1 MALAR
6 SNLETALS
14 CGNSKDSDES
24 GSVIKNGVSTA
35 EYQKENIN
43 SEVSKMS
50 EQSKEDLPPK
60 NEENASKDDN
70 VAPFQSPQN
79 KRRKLGESFDDL
91 VKKLDYNILY
101 LNFMKL
107 HNFIESDDMKS
118 LCLPFFYNLKTFE
131 DFFKMVI
138 DNMELLESKS
148 LDDGKYRNICDKI
161 TQAMIARKSEFK
173 LIHSY
178 MYIEQ
183 IKNIILTIEKQ
194 YFGVPV
200 PPALSTSNSST
211 ELSATSSTES
221 LRSTSSDQVSVDFKT
236 QSLRKTLDFIQNE
249 AIRTKIFPELSV
261 EQICYVQSLLQ
272 SEELKDTQ
280 QEVSVLYRHLCDAL
294 KVLKNR
300 YDLKMQTIESGNVK
314 KHLLMEKIEKLRPSD
329 TTVISQRSDINIS
342 TSTNMNPQPPKKPIN
357 PQKENATK
365 PIQKQSAIR
374 VMPAFAKQ
382 ALTNVLEFIASD
394 ETTTVF
400 SPNDCVEFWFY
411 TRCIKW
417 VKEDKRVQ
425 WTDETRQLFGQLKT
439 MLLTHNV
446 VARRKKID
454 RKNETTLK
462 YHQITYT
469 KSPLSFTPEKKRK
482 RKSKVELKNLININ
496 GVTENIPAD
505 VMDKSLRKK
514 KKDKK
519 RLQKMIDRQKQTEK
533 AIERRKLNQKM
544 DWRDIELERKGKL
557 REGLSMPVQSDK
569 AMRMMRGMGWS
580 GGALGARGNGI
591 MEPITLEIDQ
601 PKGVGF
607 GHWKRDKVKP
617 QVVQNKKPFPKSIQD
632 WINDIDQTDT
642 PPLDTDI
649 IVEKT
654 KKLLQENISFDIIM
668 NEGFK
673 VPKVPEN
680 VPVSSKKNEQP
691 SSTIQKNCPQASKNE
706 PHSSKTFK
714 NEPQSPQNIKR
725 SNNESSAPQKNELQ
739 NSTTQ
744 QNELQ
749 SSKNELQ
756 NSRSK
761 ILIVYNSQLDTMRD
775 DSTASLPITSR
786 TVLRSPRDIRN
797 DFLQAMLDIFTKNL
811 QVKTL
816 KYFKGISGKEK
827 RFFKQALEQLNL
839 DNAKHFPP
847 LEKNIVKKILNE
859 YRERP
864 NIVVKAIISD
874 STKELSLRPI
884 PVKLLPVKRLTNE
897 ENINTYVHTSLPIF
911 ATQSQ
916 FYGLKLAI
924 SILLSLKDF
933 LNSKSDELDIDFT
946 KVLNRKQI
954 SYVEHTVEN
963 INARVKNG
971 SSPAEA
977 NISTEILK
985 SLQDDQLF
993 ISVMFDHSYRS
1004 LTFTKHFHNLAP
1016 NSSKPKEISH
1026 TVIYMDST
1034 SDSSSSPYKKPSRPI
1049 ITEADITDDDASS
1062 LSEDVH
1068 LPKLPP
1074 LPAGKEGVNLKEYA
1088 KLYNRMD
1095 EKENTSI
1102 AEKIIRIMENKETDS
1117 DNELGDRKT
1126 LVRTDYA
1133 KDNCDTSVE
1142 YIVCVNHQETCDD
1155 GIPQKNMDDDANN
1168 EKDANDLPIYE
1179 KLPIFEGTESNPMK
1193 RSNELDSSLTKQKN
1207 TSLRLVENESKLDVT
1222 EPNNAISKDCDFSK
1236 INLDLS
1242 EDICDNNLES
1252 VKKTDRIKSGVKIV
1266 YIVHANDPIDKI
1278 NKDKAREIQKVMSDN
1293 IVGGKK
1299 LPLLKCHGY
1308 QYDSLIYSCQNQDS
1322 YVWLES
1328 VIQSIGDLKILI
1340 KNHTKM
1346 VLSLRCL
1353 YDFDT
1358 HFLFNMLE
1366 LYNEG
1371 LSTKYWEV
1379 VCKKE
1384 HEDLLVRMFVVEMD
1398 EASINYIFSSNMAL
1412 YAGVDKV
1419 EFTLACGSQ

>member
-1 MALAR
+1 
-6 SNLETALS
+6 
-14 CGNSKDSDES
+14 
-24 GSVIKNGVSTA
+24 
-35 EYQKENIN
+35 
-43 SEVSKMS
+43 
-50 EQSKEDLPPK
+50 
-60 NEENASKDDN
+60 
-70 VAPFQSPQN
+70 
-79 KRRKLGESFDDL
+79 
-91 VKKLDYNILY
+91 
-101 LNFMKL
+101 
-107 HNFIESDDMKS
+107 
-118 LCLPFFYNLKTFE
+118 
-131 DFFKMVI
+131 
-138 DNMELLESKS
+138 
-148 LDDGKYRNICDKI
+148 
-161 TQAMIARKSEFK
+161 
-173 LIHSY
+173 
-178 MYIEQ
+178 
-183 IKNIILTIEKQ
+183 
-194 YFGVPV
+194 
-200 PPALSTSNSST
+200 
-211 ELSATSSTES
+211 
-221 LRSTSSDQVSVDFKT
+221 
-236 QSLRKTLDFIQNE
+236 
-249 AIRTKIFPELSV
+249 
-261 EQICYVQSLLQ
+261 
-272 SEELKDTQ
+272 
-280 QEVSVLYRHLCDAL
+280 
-294 KVLKNR
+294 
-300 YDLKMQTIESGNVK
+300 MQTIESGNVK
-314 KHLLMEKIEKLRPSD
+314 K
-329 TTVISQRSDINIS
+329 
-342 TSTNMNPQPPKKPIN
+342 NPQPPKPKQIN

-365 PIQKQSAIR
+365 PIRKQSAIR
-374 VMPAFAKQ
+374 VMPVFAKQ

-469 KSPLSFTPEKKRK
+469 KSPLSFTPEKKR
-482 RKSKVELKNLININ
+482 
-496 GVTENIPAD
+496 
-505 VMDKSLRKK
+505 LRKK
-514 KKDKK
+514 KRDKK
-519 RLQKMIDRQKQTEK
+519 KLQKMIDRQKQTEK
-533 AIERRKLNQKM
+533 AIERRNKSASEESTTESSSRTSSVDRRKREKPKKLNQKM

-691 SSTIQKNCPQASKNE
+691 SSTIQKNE
-706 PHSSKTFK
+706 PHSSKTLK

-761 ILIVYNSQLDTMRD
+761 ILIIYNSQLDTMRD
-775 DSTASLPITSR
+775 DSTASLPIISR

-864 NIVVKAIISD
+864 NIVVKAILSD

-897 ENINTYVHTSLPIF
+897 ENINTYIHTSLPIF

-993 ISVMFDHSYRS
+993 VSVMFDHSYRS
-1004 LTFTKHFHNLAP
+1004 LTFTKHYHNLAP

-1117 DNELGDRKT
+1117 DNEKVLELGDRKT
-1126 LVRTDYA
+1126 MVRTDYA
-1133 KDNCDTSVE
+1133 KDVCDTSVE

-1179 KLPIFEGTESNPMK
+1179 KLPIFEGQGSNSMK

-1252 VKKTDRIKSGVKIV
+1252 VKKTDKIKSGVIIV

-1308 QYDSLIYSCQNQDS
+1308 LYDALIYSCQNQDS